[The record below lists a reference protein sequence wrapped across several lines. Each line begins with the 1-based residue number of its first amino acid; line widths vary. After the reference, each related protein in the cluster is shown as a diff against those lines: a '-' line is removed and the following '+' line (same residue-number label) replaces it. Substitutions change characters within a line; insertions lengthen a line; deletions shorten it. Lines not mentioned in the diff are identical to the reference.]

1 MVYYIHTYIHIHSGI
16 ILGLTGNALLSD
28 AEVMVKAGAN
38 DVMVKPLDVDQFL
51 DALRRLST
59 ARK

>member
-1 MVYYIHTYIHIHSGI
+1 
-16 ILGLTGNALLSD
+16 LGLTGNALLSD